1 MYDLEKDCLV
11 DSIGYQNYQEASVFR
26 NTEYLQKPIELIA
39 GKSAFDTINANINI
53 INFLQLVIPC
63 FIALILTF
71 IWNMIRIVEKSKRT
85 NQTINI
91 VWFVIHQIVMAIL
104 LMLASGLVWGYKY
117 LSNQFEDV
125 SISQLL
131 FHMTTDLGGT
141 NWSDFRNLFIEIGS
155 SIILL

>member
-85 NQTINI
+85 NQTINKFLKSDQL
-91 VWFVIHQIVMAIL
+91 VPPKSVVI
-104 LMLASGLVWGYKY
+104 
-117 LSNQFEDV
+117 
-125 SISQLL
+125 
-131 FHMTTDLGGT
+131 
-141 NWSDFRNLFIEIGS
+141 
-155 SIILL
+155 